1 MRPMLKDALAALN
14 PRRRMRCSFCAREAN
29 EVDRLVAGPSVYIC
43 DGCVKTC
50 VTVLRDNGGFE
61 LQGPERHH

>member
-1 MRPMLKDALAALN
+1 MRPMLKEALAAFN
-14 PRRRMRCSFCAREAN
+14 PRRRMRCSFCGRDAN

-43 DGCVKTC
+43 DSCVKTC

-61 LQGPERHH
+61 MQPAERRH